1 MTQPLFFCCNY
12 ALVWLCSRSWTQ
24 WPLTA
29 DAVQG
34 GWWAYTCVHVFFSLH
49 SLVEMHTMNT
59 ILGLHDLNEFRRVD
73 RGTHCLDRLFVCLS
87 LP

>member
-1 MTQPLFFCCNY
+1 M
-12 ALVWLCSRSWTQ
+12 AAHSRCG
-24 WPLTA
+24 A
-29 DAVQG
+29 G
-34 GWWAYTCVHVFFSLH
+34 GVVGVHMCACFFSLH